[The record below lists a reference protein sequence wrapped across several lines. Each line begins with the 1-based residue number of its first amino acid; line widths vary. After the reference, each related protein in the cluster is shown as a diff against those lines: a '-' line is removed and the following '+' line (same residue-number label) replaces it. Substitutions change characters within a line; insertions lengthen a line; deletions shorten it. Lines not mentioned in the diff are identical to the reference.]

1 MFATIWM
8 CTQEWSL
15 ISMRATA
22 FTLETCHQ
30 AFSCLSAF
38 TRSTTE
44 RSLRLPRT
52 GTLMRMR
59 SIASEGVSRTSRS
72 ASSGM
77 GWSILSAVSLS
88 SAMARS
94 LFRLFGALLVPDGR
108 PRLRA
113 RHRQDRPLRFGEPVV
128 EDGQHVGFV
137 RNRDGSRE
145 RSADPGSEEA
155 GKEAEHRANEDGDD
169 VRDHHEREHATGLA
183 PDELGRAPE
192 RIPRAPALDHH
203 ERHDERPSRDCDEA
217 GDDQEDEAD

>member
-1 MFATIWM
+1 MLATIWM

-22 FTLETCHQ
+22 FTFETCHH
-30 AFSCLSAF
+30 ALSCLSAF
-38 TRSTTE
+38 TRSTTV
-44 RSLRLPRT
+44 RNLRFPRT

-77 GWSILSAVSLS
+77 GWSIRSAVSLS
-88 SAMARS
+88 SAMPRS
-94 LFRLFGALLVPDGR
+94 LFGLFGALLVPDGR

-113 RHRQDRPLRFGEPVV
+113 RRGQDRPLRISEPVV
-128 EDGQHVGFV
+128 EDGQHVRFV

-155 GKEAEHRANEDGDD
+155 GKEVEHRAHHDG
-169 VRDHHEREHATGLA
+169 
-183 PDELGRAPE
+183 
-192 RIPRAPALDHH
+192 
-203 ERHDERPSRDCDEA
+203 
-217 GDDQEDEAD
+217 